1 MFSLAILSVST
12 NAAAHPHLA
21 QAWTAMSAGDGL
33 KGQTGK
39 ESYLYEDCKE
49 PSDTCM
55 NGHVW
60 NYGADKCIKYEVD
73 RGVHSPYTGMYYVSC
88 ESVDCCVKAP
98 HQRRCPGPSL
108 AQAAAAASCYR
119 ATCRALAGRS

>member
-55 NGHVW
+55 TEPHTVHRSQ
-60 NYGADKCIKYEVD
+60 CIQCIQC
-73 RGVHSPYTGMYYVSC
+73 TT
-88 ESVDCCVKAP
+88 
-98 HQRRCPGPSL
+98 
-108 AQAAAAASCYR
+108 QAAALCVLQVHERTRVELWS
-119 ATCRALAGRS
+119 GQMHQV